1 MRRLYERRYI
11 FVVLLREKIFT
22 IRIFSFFFIFSLHW
36 IFKIEILDFSRKK
49 FFSLFFHQAKV
60 AFFRKITLFLRL
72 EK

>member
-36 IFKIEILDFSRKK
+36 IFKIEILDFPEKK
-49 FFSLFFHQAKV
+49 FSLFFHQAKV